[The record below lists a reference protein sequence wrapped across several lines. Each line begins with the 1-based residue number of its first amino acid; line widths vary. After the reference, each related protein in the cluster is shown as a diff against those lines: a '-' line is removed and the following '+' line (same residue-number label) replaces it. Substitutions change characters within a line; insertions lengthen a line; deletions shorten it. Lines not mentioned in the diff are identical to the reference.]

1 MKRLFKWLLILLL
14 LLLLLVAAALGVSW
28 VLAGTDGG
36 FRFATRQLD
45 ERIEGLQISE
55 PDGNLSHGISTREI
69 SFGNAAMS
77 VQARGIDA
85 AWRAGCLLRAAFC
98 LDRLVVNELVIET
111 FAADEPEAR
120 SIGDIALPTI
130 KLPIDLTATDILIK
144 TLRFQPPGDA
154 PVQELTDVS
163 LSATTQGNRLHIDTL
178 STQYQNY
185 TVSARGDMQLK
196 GDYPLD
202 MVVNLD
208 AQNVVD
214 EQDLTGTVTLGGS
227 LRELQIAADVKGAVN
242 VHLQGRLQALKQ
254 KLPATLTLA
263 STAAGWPLDTMTQ
276 VKATD
281 VSLVIDGN
289 MDDYRIS
296 LDTHLGG
303 EQIPDTQ
310 LSLAGFVNPQRLLLP
325 DLSILTLQGAITGDA
340 AVSFQDK
347 ITWLSNLTI
356 KNINPAVKYPD
367 ITGQLNGRI
376 KANGS
381 VENGQWTLTVDHAEI
396 DGVIRQYPLKLDVV
410 VSKSLDDEWL
420 VDTLTLENGNNNVAI
435 NGRISDTWDLQAKL
449 KLPQL
454 QNLWPGLAGG
464 FDADINMAG
473 KLANP
478 DIDLQA
484 AATVVKFNDLLVQN
498 LSMQATIDQA
508 ALRNSKLI
516 LSASQINSG
525 TQKINNATI
534 TLDGTRAEHRLKL
547 FADGPQKTSVDLLAT
562 GGLDQQNNWLG
573 KLQQVTLEIPAHK
586 ITLRKPTTLAW
597 KAADK
602 KFSVD
607 PHCWVSLES
616 SICLQNQVLAEAS
629 GHAEIALEA
638 YALERLN
645 LFLPA
650 NSTLKGT
657 LSTDATVLWGK
668 EQPGGFNVL
677 LKSAI
682 DAGSVSVTDDNDTP
696 AVFDYNTLTLDADI
710 NASRIDTRLTVS
722 STSMG
727 DATVSFSLD
736 PADEDKSIEGQ
747 VDMTGFDI
755 SFVQAFVPQF
765 DEISGIIN
773 ASGKIDGS
781 LTDPRFNGEIV
792 LENPVVRADILPLE
806 IVGGQIT
813 TVVKGKRAFLDGE
826 LDTGVSAAGDG
837 RLVLEGS
844 ANWQQVNWRADVMLD
859 GENLSIVLDPVVES
873 AVFPRLQV
881 SAQPGQLRV
890 TGNIDIPSARIEV
903 ADIPKGAVN
912 LSDDVIIIE
921 DIELT
926 RARTAAVSANKLNL
940 IVAVDVS
947 LGDDV
952 DLSAYGLTA
961 SLTGDMNVAIKGPN
975 PPQLGGEIKVY
986 EGIFK
991 QYGQNLKADG
1001 QVLFIGPVD
1010 QSRLD
1015 IKAIRDIDGEDRVA
1029 GLHIQ
1034 GNVGAPEINLFTE
1047 PADKPQESILSYI
1060 VLGRDIG
1067 DTSDQNA
1074 NLLASA
1080 ALALTVKGGRTIGSD
1095 VAESLGIEEFAL
1107 ETSGQGDDTQLVVS
1121 GRLNDRLLLRYG
1133 HNVFESG
1140 VPTLYLRYDITR
1152 KLYLEAAQGAE
1163 KAVDLFYSFSF

>member
-14 LLLLLVAAALGVSW
+14 LLLLLVAAALGVTW

-55 PDGNLSHGISTREI
+55 PDGNLSHGINTSEI

-111 FAADEPEAR
+111 FAADEQEVK

-130 KLPIDLTATDILIK
+130 KLPIDLTATDVLIK

-163 LSATTQGNRLHIDTL
+163 LSATTQGNRLRIDQL

-185 TVSARGDMQLK
+185 TVSARGNMQLK

-202 MVVNLD
+202 MVVKLD
-208 AQNVVD
+208 VQNVVD
-214 EQDLTGTVTLGGS
+214 KHDLKATVTLGGS
-227 LRELQIAADVKGAVN
+227 LRDIHVAADVKGAVN
-242 VHLQGRLQALKQ
+242 AHLQGRLQALKQ
-254 KLPATLTLA
+254 KLPATLTLT
-263 STAAGWPLDTMTQ
+263 SPAAGWPLDTMAQ

-289 MDDYRIS
+289 MDDYRIT
-296 LDTHLGG
+296 LDSHLGG

-310 LSLAGFVNPQRLLLP
+310 VSLAGFVNPQRLLLP

-347 ITWLSNLTI
+347 ITWLSDLTI

-367 ITGQLNGRI
+367 ITGQLNGR
-376 KANGS
+376 
-381 VENGQWTLTVDHAEI
+381 VENGQWTLSVDHAEI

-420 VDTLTLENGNNNVAI
+420 VGTLTLENGNNNVAI
-435 NGRISDTWDLQAKL
+435 SGRVSDTWDLQAKL

-464 FDADINMAG
+464 FDADISMAG
-473 KLANP
+473 ELANP

-484 AATVVKFNDLLVQN
+484 AATVVKFNDVLVQN
-498 LSMQATIDQA
+498 LSLQANINQA
-508 ALRNSKLI
+508 ALRNSELT
-516 LSASQINSG
+516 LTASQINSG

-534 TLDGTRAEHRLKL
+534 TLDGTRAGHRLKL

-562 GGLDQQNNWLG
+562 GGLDPQDNWLG
-573 KLQQVTLEIPAHK
+573 KLQQVSLEIPAHK
-586 ITLRKPTTLAW
+586 IRLRKPTTLAW
-597 KAADK
+597 IAATK

-607 PHCWVSLES
+607 PHCWVSLDS

-629 GHAEIALEA
+629 GKAEIALEG

-657 LSTDATVLWGK
+657 LSTDATLLWGK

-682 DAGSVSVTDDNDTP
+682 DAGSVSVTDENDTP

-747 VDMTGFDI
+747 VELTGFDI

-773 ASGKIDGS
+773 ANGKIDGS

-792 LENPVVRADILPLE
+792 LENPVVRADILPME

-844 ANWQQVNWRADVMLD
+844 ANWQQENWRADVMLD
-859 GENLSIVLDPVVES
+859 GENLSVVLDPVVES

-881 SAQPGQLRV
+881 SVQPGQVRII
-890 TGNIDIPSARIEV
+890 GNIDIPSARIEV

-926 RARTAAVSANKLNL
+926 RARTTDVSASKLKL

-961 SLTGDMNVAIKGPN
+961 SLTGDMNVSIKGPN

-1015 IKAIRDIDGEDRVA
+1015 IKAIRDIDGEDRIA

-1034 GNVGAPEINLFTE
+1034 GNVGSPEINLFTE

-1095 VAESLGIEEFAL
+1095 VAESLGIDEFAL